1 MEFADFIEANDSF
14 DWACRLPNNHA
25 MKKQHPAIVAYQK
38 LRKQEPN
45 EAFLDFSLIQ
55 QMWLRVREIPER
67 QPSDHAMVLLRV
79 MAFTFLLS
87 QGFSEHE
94 VRDQLVETMEGFERG
109 YAQFILPSDEP
120 TKMRRTRWPGKV
132 IPLFSGNNGGNRQ

>member
-1 MEFADFIEANDSF
+1 MN
-14 DWACRLPNNHA
+14 
-25 MKKQHPAIVAYQK
+25 KQHPAIVAYQK

-55 QMWLRVREIPER
+55 QMWLRVRGIPER

-109 YAQFILPSDEP
+109 YVRLILPSDEP

-132 IPLFSGNNGGNRQ
+132 IPLFSEDSGGNSK